1 MCNAWNHPANCRCGF
16 GGEGHAGHGP
26 LRPAAHHFAG
36 VPRILPAYESY
47 VNPNARCPVC
57 GSAVFFYQS
66 SNGGRVFFDELG
78 PPWPKHPCT
87 DRRSIPGRMDPLSIA
102 LITDRPTWERQG
114 WVPLFMIGV
123 TDRDRRA
130 YEIRGTSEN
139 SPIRIYVMKKS
150 HVHLASIRDFTP
162 DTVAFLRNTGHGRL
176 ELSLISS
183 SGIPVTVRAFSRL
196 STAYDEYRF
205 AASGRQQRWTKSKHI
220 PENNNVCV
228 GTVKWFN
235 PTKGYGFIT
244 PDDNSGDIFVHAS
257 TLERSRVLE
266 LYEGQR
272 VRAVIGTSGKG
283 KEAHLIEVF

>member
-1 MCNAWNHPANCRCGF
+1 M
-16 GGEGHAGHGP
+16 
-26 LRPAAHHFAG
+26 
-36 VPRILPAYESY
+36 
-47 VNPNARCPVC
+47 
-57 GSAVFFYQS
+57 
-66 SNGGRVFFDELG
+66 
-78 PPWPKHPCT
+78 
-87 DRRSIPGRMDPLSIA
+87 
-102 LITDRPTWERQG
+102 
-114 WVPLFMIGV
+114 
-123 TDRDRRA
+123 
-130 YEIRGTSEN
+130 
-139 SPIRIYVMKKS
+139 
-150 HVHLASIRDFTP
+150 
-162 DTVAFLRNTGHGRL
+162 
-176 ELSLISS
+176 
-183 SGIPVTVRAFSRL
+183 

>member
-66 SNGGRVFFDELG
+66 SDGGRVFFDELG

-87 DRRSIPGRMDPLSIA
+87 DRRSIPGRMDPFSIA

-162 DTVAFLRNTGHGRL
+162 DTVAFSAQYWTWAPGAILDFEFRYTRESKGF
-176 ELSLISS
+176 LSL
-183 SGIPVTVRAFSRL
+183 V
-196 STAYDEYRF
+196 
-205 AASGRQQRWTKSKHI
+205 
-220 PENNNVCV
+220 
-228 GTVKWFN
+228 
-235 PTKGYGFIT
+235 YG
-244 PDDNSGDIFVHAS
+244 
-257 TLERSRVLE
+257 LR
-266 LYEGQR
+266 
-272 VRAVIGTSGKG
+272 
-283 KEAHLIEVF
+283 